1 MDEQMNMGM
10 PAARSKAWLWVS
22 VVVVAVLAVAGW
34 MWWATPAA
42 APVSET
48 GLSATDTTSEI
59 DAELQATDLGDLE
72 AELQATDADLN
83 AL

>member
-1 MDEQMNMGM
+1 MENNN
-10 PAARSKAWLWVS
+10 SKMWLG
-22 VVVVAVLAVAGW
+22 VAVAVAVVGLFAW
-34 MWWATPAA
+34 MWWAQPAA

-48 GLSATDTTSEI
+48 GLSATDTTLAI
-59 DAELQATDLGDLE
+59 DQELQATDLGNLE

>member
-1 MDEQMNMGM
+1 MENNN
-10 PAARSKAWLWVS
+10 SKMWLGLAVGA
-22 VVVVAVLAVAGW
+22 VVVGLLAW
-34 MWWATPAA
+34 MWWAKPAA

-59 DAELQATDLGDLE
+59 DKELQATDLGNPAD
-72 AELQATDADLN
+72 ELKTTDADLN